1 MVTIERFDPLST
13 AEAGFAAYHAVFA
26 ASRETD
32 RPGEPVLPLGELAG
46 RLTRPLPGMGDAAQW
61 VAYRGD
67 ELVAFAEVHFLEAEN
82 NGIALTDVVVHP
94 AVRRSGIG
102 TALLHAVLPEL
113 RARDCRSVEGWQVVA
128 GSAGELWAEA
138 LGFRPVRTIVR
149 QALVVAEADQTR
161 WEVPVPVGYR
171 VVRWA
176 GAAPDDLLGS
186 YAGARAAIHDAPLG
200 DSGYRWPE
208 WTPARV
214 RATEA
219 EARSQGLEQR
229 IVAAVHEGTGE
240 VVGFTEVC
248 VHPRRADWGYQ
259 RDTAVLAGHRGH
271 GLGRCVK
278 AHMIRWL
285 LAERPGLRRIS
296 TTTGAE
302 NVHMLRVNRELGLSS
317 LPAVI
322 AVQQDLDA
330 LLSPGRRRA

>member
-1 MVTIERFDPLST
+1 MVTIERFDPLSAT
-13 AEAGFAAYHAVFA
+13 EAGFAAYHAVLA

-32 RPGEPVLPLGELAG
+32 RPGEPVLPPGELAG
-46 RLTRPLPGMGDAAQW
+46 RLARPLPGMGEAAQW
-61 VAYRGD
+61 VAYRGN

-82 NGIALTDVVVHP
+82 RGIGLVDVVVHP
-94 AVRRSGIG
+94 AARRSGIG

-113 RARDCRSVEGWQVVA
+113 RARDRRSVEGWQVVA
-128 GSAGELWAEA
+128 GSAGEPWAEA

-149 QALVVAEADQTR
+149 QALVVAEADRSR
-161 WEVPVPVGYR
+161 WDVTVPVGYR

-176 GAAPDDLLGS
+176 GAAPDALLDS
-186 YAGARAAIHDAPLG
+186 YARARAAIHDAPLG
-200 DSGYRWPE
+200 GSGFQWPA
-208 WTPARV
+208 WTAERV
-214 RATEA
+214 RAAEA

-229 IVAAVHEGTGE
+229 IVAAVHQETGE
-240 VVGFTEVC
+240 VAGFTEVC
-248 VHPRRADWGYQ
+248 VHPRRPDWGYQ

-285 LAERPGLRRIS
+285 VAERPGLRRIS

-302 NVHMLRVNRELGLSS
+302 NAHMIRVNRELGLGS

-330 LLSPGRRRA
+330 LLSRGTRRA